1 MRIVIFKER
10 LDPYSG
16 FSRHILEVSR
26 RLAAR
31 YGIRFTVITSEVRRS
46 TATEWPEGVDVYA
59 VGGRP
64 LTYTRSRYAVI
75 RELFREIR
83 PDVMDVHGG
92 PGAFLTARA
101 YGLPTVFSMH
111 AGWFSLREYR
121 YVRPGDWRDEPKL
134 TSATTSLNVLLP
146 RRGLMWALRARRPA
160 AVAVPTR
167 PLERALK
174 RGLRCPVYY
183 IPSGVD
189 PEALQPVPTERAKE
203 TLRLSPEDQ
212 VVLFFGKAQLL
223 RGVDTLLMAFEHVVD
238 ALPQAHLLLLLRP
251 DASDA
256 KIQKLVERHPR
267 QARITLTLATL
278 DPKPYLA
285 AADVVALPFR
295 TALALPAQPLTLL
308 EALAL
313 GKPVITTRLA
323 VTEEILTHGREG
335 LLVPPNRADLLADQ
349 ILWALRHPE
358 EAARLGARARSKV
371 LHEYNWDEIAERTLE
386 FYRVAHREEE
396 AEGDRRRV

>member
-1 MRIVIFKER
+1 MRIVVFKER

-31 YGIRFTVITSEVRRS
+31 YGLRFTVITGEVRRS
-46 TATEWPEGVDVYA
+46 TAIAWPEGVDVHA
-59 VGGRP
+59 VGGHP
-64 LTYTRSRYAVI
+64 FAYTRSRYAEI
-75 RELFREIR
+75 RELFGEIH

-121 YVRPGDWRDEPKL
+121 HVRPGDWRDEPKL
-134 TSATTSLNVLLP
+134 TSATTLLNVLLP
-146 RRGLMWALRARRPA
+146 RRGLIWALRARRPA

-174 RGLRCPVYY
+174 RGLRCPVFY
-183 IPSGVD
+183 IPSGID
-189 PEALQPVPTERAKE
+189 PE
-203 TLRLSPEDQ
+203 TLRPAPAEQAKEALGLPPEEP
-212 VVLFFGKAQLL
+212 VVFFFGKAQLL
-223 RGVDTLLMAFEHVVD
+223 RGVDTLLTAFERVVG
-238 ALPQAHLLLLLRP
+238 ALPQARLLLLLRP

-256 KIQKLVERHPR
+256 KLQKLVERHPYR
-267 QARITLTLATL
+267 ARITLTLDTL

-323 VTEEILTHGREG
+323 VTQEILTHGREG
-335 LLVPPNRADLLADQ
+335 LLVPPNRPDLLAEQ

-358 EAARLGARARSKV
+358 EAARLGKRARSKV
-371 LHEYNWDEIAERTLE
+371 LGGYNWDEIAERTLE
-386 FYRVAHREEE
+386 FYRAAYRE
-396 AEGDRRRV
+396 GGG

>member
-1 MRIVIFKER
+1 MRIVVFKER

-31 YGIRFTVITSEVRRS
+31 YDICCTVITSQARLP
-46 TATEWPEGVDVYA
+46 APTEWPAGVDVRV

-64 LTYTRSRYAVI
+64 LTYTRSLYAEI
-75 RELFREIR
+75 CELFREVH
-83 PDVMDVHGG
+83 PDAIDVHGG

-121 YVRPGDWRDEPKL
+121 HVRPGDWRDEPKL
-134 TSATTSLNVLLP
+134 TSATTLLNVLLP
-146 RRGLMWALRARRPA
+146 CRGLIWALRARRPA

-174 RGLRCPVYY
+174 RGLRCPVFY

-189 PEALQPVPTERAKE
+189 PEALRPIPTERAKE
-203 TLRLSPEDQ
+203 ALGLPPEE
-212 VVLFFGKAQLL
+212 LIIFFFGKAQLL
-223 RGVDTLLMAFEHVVD
+223 RGVDTLLAAFRRV
-238 ALPQAHLLLLLRP
+238 AQTLPQARLLLLLRP

-256 KIQKLVERHPR
+256 KIQKLVERHPH
-267 QARITLTLATL
+267 QARITLKLATL
-278 DPKPYLA
+278 DPQPYLA

-313 GKPVITTRLA
+313 GKTVITTRLA
-323 VTEEILTHGREG
+323 VTQEILTHGREG
-335 LLVPPNRADLLADQ
+335 LLVPPNRPDLLADQ

-358 EAARLGARARSKV
+358 EAARLGERARSKI
-371 LHEYNWDEIAERTLE
+371 LGEYNWDEISERTLE
-386 FYRVAHREEE
+386 FYRVAHRE
-396 AEGDRRRV
+396 GGG